1 MRNID
6 FYQIQRNVKNIA
18 ACSCQRTRIL
28 TGKISLLP
36 QNMAHRTPL
45 LFIVTVTI
53 ASSVPA
59 HGHDVTLD
67 PRGAGKTVGENVVTF
82 FLQSWS
88 WATIGI
94 ASISFLSLA
103 YLLLLSTK
111 AFFMHRNKQP
121 HHLFSGEP
129 VNGTV
134 TPGAGVYGDAR
145 TGQLFCTLTV
155 LSVFFFLAFFPMYIV
170 FVILPMQFD
179 NLPIVLTTMTSPIAL
194 TSMVSCL
201 GGALGAGALLTL
213 VSHRRCLHFGKA
225 EGVQPWKRVLD
236 LAIVGF
242 MIIFTVIQTVLY
254 SIPVWSMTTFEA
266 MNAMGHLYNA
276 FYALA
281 VLDIFF
287 SAIFLRRRLNGKG
300 IHDQVRKI
308 Q

>member
-1 MRNID
+1 
-6 FYQIQRNVKNIA
+6 
-18 ACSCQRTRIL
+18 
-28 TGKISLLP
+28 
-36 QNMAHRTPL
+36 MAPRTPL
-45 LFIVTVTI
+45 LFIVAVTV
-53 ASSVPA
+53 ASLLHSVPA
-59 HGHDVTLD
+59 HGHEVTLD

-94 ASISFLSLA
+94 ASISFVSLA
-103 YLLLLSTK
+103 YLFLLSIK

-121 HHLFSGEP
+121 HHLFPGEP
-129 VNGTV
+129 VNSTV
-134 TPGAGVYGDAR
+134 TPGAGAYVDAR

-155 LSVFFFLAFFPMYIV
+155 LSVFFFLAFFPMFVV

-179 NLPIVLTTMTSPIAL
+179 NLPIALTTMTSPIAL
-194 TSMVSCL
+194 TNMVSCL
-201 GGALGAGALLTL
+201 GGALGAGALLAL
-213 VSHRRCLHFGKA
+213 ISHRRCLHFGKA

-254 SIPVWSMTTFEA
+254 SIPVWSITTFEA
-266 MNAMGHLYNA
+266 MNAMGHSYNA
-276 FYALA
+276 LYALA

-287 SAIFLRRRLNGKG
+287 SATFLRRRLNRNS
-300 IHDQVRKI
+300 IRDQVRKI